1 MFMFYLIF
9 FDAFTFLSMFFF
21 FNDTATTESYTY
33 LHTLSLHAAL
43 PIWLRPAGGPRRPE
57 GAPGLGG
64 EPAPPGRQSVAEPGA
79 EGARHFLGRARLA
92 LPLSLAAAAS
102 GPGRDRLRRVGP
114 ALDADPLRLRRGGR
128 RPRLRDPSRR
138 GPARRRHL
146 RDVPGSRGQPPALQ
160 PALRPQPFRAAA
172 ARLSRL
178 HRHLPRPDP
187 GVSRQGCGVQSDRK
201 STRLNSSHS
210 C

>member
-114 ALDADPLRLRRGGR
+114 ALDADPQRLRRDGR

-138 GPARRRHL
+138 GPARRRPL
-146 RDVPGSRGQPPALQ
+146 RDGPGSRGQQTERQ
-160 PALRPQPFRAAA
+160 PDQRTHAFTAAA
-172 ARLSRL
+172 SQPYPPP
-178 HRHLPRPDP
+178 HHPPLPA
-187 GVSRQGCGVQSDRK
+187 
-201 STRLNSSHS
+201 
-210 C
+210 